1 MFNKTLSHACSC
13 STVLAGKV
21 DQSQNINTQQ
31 LFSCW
36 ERFEIIIHQTSNETG
51 DTKIEPAAG
60 SHLSVFY
67 RRKNTPFMSHVHD
80 TEMSRWKRCVLSKQK
95 LPRSM
100 WRSGPGE
107 GALGWMA
114 TATHRQT
121 NLLLIKGKND
131 HFLDSNH
138 AQSSG
143 HLLYINTLIF

>member
-1 MFNKTLSHACSC
+1 MFTKTLSHACSC

-95 LPRSM
+95 QINVTEWGR
-100 WRSGPGE
+100 GG
-107 GALGWMA
+107 GAGVDGNGNTPSNQSPLF
-114 TATHRQT
+114 
-121 NLLLIKGKND
+121 KGKNYL
-131 HFLDSNH
+131 FLDSCPE
-138 AQSSG
+138 
-143 HLLYINTLIF
+143 YITFIFLN

>member
-1 MFNKTLSHACSC
+1 MFTKTLSHACSC

-95 LPRSM
+95 QINVTEWGR
-100 WRSGPGE
+100 GGV
-107 GALGWMA
+107 LGWMA

-121 NLLLIKGKND
+121 NLLYSKVKII
-131 HFLDSNH
+131 FSWIH
-138 AQSSG
+138 AQSI
-143 HLLYINTLIF
+143 LLLFFWIKKNPQI

>member
-1 MFNKTLSHACSC
+1 MFTKTLSHACSC

-95 LPRSM
+95 HPRSM
-100 WRSGPGE
+100 WRSGSGRG
-107 GALGWMA
+107 GAGGDGNSNA
-114 TATHRQT
+114 PSSQSP
-121 NLLLIKGKND
+121 LIKGKNYL
-131 HFLDSNH
+131 FLDSC
-138 AQSSG
+138 QEYRTFT
-143 HLLYINTLIF
+143 LYYFFYY